1 METRYKLFPAC
12 RKSAG
17 HRSHQECTG
26 AYIGKFHDPE
36 GEKRVI
42 YSSPNSQYF
51 EVRWQCSCAHH
62 KMTNASVQGDFFKR
76 ESAEAPRFEEVTPK
90 QGKLL

>member
-17 HRSHQECTG
+17 HKSHQECTG

-42 YSSPNSQYF
+42 YN
-51 EVRWQCSCAHH
+51 EVRWQCSCPHH
-62 KMTNASVQGDFFKR
+62 KMNNASVQGDFFKQ
-76 ESAEAPRFEEVTPK
+76 ESAETPRFEEVTPK